1 MIEPRV
7 VHTTSRVP
15 QNLVEQFRS
24 LSSATVYEASGGQ
37 GALSSRIKPVDPG
50 MKVCGPAVTVQ
61 VRPGDNLM
69 LHKAIYVA
77 REGDVIIADAQ
88 GFTEA
93 GAWGE
98 VMAVAAQSRGLGG
111 LVFNGAVRDTAEI
124 TGLGFPVFSVA
135 VCIKGT
141 QKVSPG
147 LINHALVLD
156 GVVINP
162 GDLVLGDRDGVLI
175 VARED
180 AGAVLEKARARESK
194 ERDVMDRLRAGES
207 TLDIFGLGRVLE
219 QMQITEEQPGRD
231 ANGGTRQ

>member
-1 MIEPRV
+1 MIEPKI
-7 VHTTSRVP
+7 VHTISRVP
-15 QNLVEQFRS
+15 QDLVEQFRS
-24 LSSATVYEASGGQ
+24 LSSATVYEASGGH
-37 GALSSRIKPVDPG
+37 GALSSRLKPIDCS

-77 REGDVIIADAQ
+77 REGDMIVADAQ
-88 GFTEA
+88 GFAEA

-124 TGLGFPVFSVA
+124 ARLGFPVFSVA

-147 LINHALVLD
+147 LINHPLVLD

-162 GDLVLGDRDGVLI
+162 GDLVLGDRDGVVI

-180 AGAVLEKARARESK
+180 AQEVLEKARARESK
-194 ERDVMDRLRAGES
+194 ELEVMKRLRAGES
-207 TLDIFGLGRVLE
+207 TLDIFGLGRALG
-219 QMQITEEQPGRD
+219 QMEITEEKPD
-231 ANGGTRQ
+231 PAANGGARR

>member
-1 MIEPRV
+1 MTEPQV
-7 VHTTSRVP
+7 VHSIKRVS
-15 QNLVEQFRS
+15 QDIVEQFRG
-24 LSSATVYEASGGQ
+24 LASATVYEASGGH
-37 GALSSRIKPVDPG
+37 GALSSRLKPIDCS
-50 MKVCGPAVTVQ
+50 MKVCGPAVTVH

-77 REGDVIIADAQ
+77 REGDVIVADAQ

-98 VMAVAAQSRGLGG
+98 VMAVAAQARDLGG

-124 TGLGFPVFSVA
+124 AGLGFPVFSVA

-147 LINHALVLD
+147 LINHPLVLD

-162 GDLVLGDRDGVLI
+162 GDLVLGDRDGVVI

-180 AGAVLEKARARESK
+180 ARTVLEKARARESK
-194 ERDVMDRLRAGES
+194 EHEVMKRLRAGES
-207 TLDIFGLGRVLE
+207 TLDIFGLGRALE
-219 QMQITEEQPGRD
+219 QMQITEEQPGPD
-231 ANGGTRQ
+231 VNEGTR